1 MSILNYF
8 KPLPQDDTLP
18 DPDGALSIKVPS
30 QAIAAANRKV
40 SEAIEGAKSRGPY
53 ITLTPAQRLTV
64 GKRAAEHGTTAAI
77 RFFSKKYPELALKEA
92 TVRRLKNLYQSQL
105 SITRNLRRQESDTN
119 LEGLQELPPKKSGRP
134 LMIGDELDKLV
145 REYISDL
152 RSRGTT
158 INTAIVLASAE
169 GIIMYKDA
177 NLLSTITLTKG
188 WAKYLLKRMGFVKRK
203 STSKSK
209 VTVENF
215 EDLKEDFLLVIKQV
229 IAMDEIPAD
238 LVINFDQTD
247 LNYVPVSDW
256 TMEAE
261 GAKRVEIA
269 GKNDK
274 RQLTAVLAGSMTG
287 NFLPPQVIYQG
298 KTQCCL
304 PQYQFPPKWHITYS
318 INHWS
323 NEDTMKEYI
332 EQIILPYVAEKRKNL
347 KLADKYPALLIFDNF
362 KAQCTPAI
370 LTLLDLNNINVVLIP
385 PNCTD
390 RLQPLDLSVNKSV
403 KSYLRSQFQAWY
415 AKEICSQLQGCSE
428 KRPVDLRLSIVK
440 PLGAAWMVSLYDY
453 LKSKPDII
461 RNGFKEAGI
470 LDCLLTTS

>member
-1 MSILNYF
+1 
-8 KPLPQDDTLP
+8 
-18 DPDGALSIKVPS
+18 
-30 QAIAAANRKV
+30 
-40 SEAIEGAKSRGPY
+40 
-53 ITLTPAQRLTV
+53 
-64 GKRAAEHGTTAAI
+64 
-77 RFFSKKYPELALKEA
+77 
-92 TVRRLKNLYQSQL
+92 
-105 SITRNLRRQESDTN
+105 
-119 LEGLQELPPKKSGRP
+119 
-134 LMIGDELDKLV
+134 MIGDELDKLV

-158 INTAIVLASAE
+158 INTTIVLASAE

-238 LVINFDQTD
+238 LVINFDQTG

-298 KTQCCL
+298 KTQRCL

-362 KAQCTPAI
+362 KAQCTLAI
-370 LTLLDLNNINVVLIP
+370 LTLLDLNNINVVLI
-385 PNCTD
+385 T
-390 RLQPLDLSVNKSV
+390 
-403 KSYLRSQFQAWY
+403 
-415 AKEICSQLQGCSE
+415 E
-428 KRPVDLRLSIVK
+428 
-440 PLGAAWMVSLYDY
+440 LY
-453 LKSKPDII
+453 
-461 RNGFKEAGI
+461 
-470 LDCLLTTS
+470 